1 MKLRKMNISPWL
13 MLGMAVTLM
22 AACLMIAAAP
32 ALARYQT
39 KSDATTQLQ
48 ARPLEQIYLGQMVTG
63 TDENDEKVF
72 DHESQGKWYS
82 LDGVMML
89 EFAIANGKYQDVV
102 DEQTGETTVEALFAE
117 QDQRAIVRLVA
128 SPLVWDGTEEL
139 HLTLRAPSR
148 TKIGEFEEF
157 KAVPERIHPDSI
169 LHQNFGPGWSIS
181 FVDEYGQELSWLLKG
196 GELSSVELELI
207 LEGVPAG
214 ETGLLKLQVISDYTR
229 N

>member
-72 DHESQGKWYS
+72 AS
-82 LDGVMML
+82 LC
-89 EFAIANGKYQDVV
+89 K
-102 DEQTGETTVEALFAE
+102 LFFCFCTY
-117 QDQRAIVRLVA
+117 VFLRL
-128 SPLVWDGTEEL
+128 
-139 HLTLRAPSR
+139 
-148 TKIGEFEEF
+148 
-157 KAVPERIHPDSI
+157 
-169 LHQNFGPGWSIS
+169 
-181 FVDEYGQELSWLLKG
+181 
-196 GELSSVELELI
+196 
-207 LEGVPAG
+207 
-214 ETGLLKLQVISDYTR
+214 
-229 N
+229 